1 MEHSNECAEAPV
13 IFSPSDTSGSAS
25 FPRHFVGA
33 CSPPPCMLSCGTFH
47 FHFPLNTVYKM
58 LWRHFQR
65 MKENDGRAARNATIR
80 VGKWFV
86 AAQTVLILIYLLVR
100 VEEGPPQI
108 QPIHISG

>member
-1 MEHSNECAEAPV
+1 
-13 IFSPSDTSGSAS
+13 
-25 FPRHFVGA
+25 
-33 CSPPPCMLSCGTFH
+33 
-47 FHFPLNTVYKM
+47 M

-86 AAQTVLILIYLLVR
+86 AAQTVLVVIYLLVR